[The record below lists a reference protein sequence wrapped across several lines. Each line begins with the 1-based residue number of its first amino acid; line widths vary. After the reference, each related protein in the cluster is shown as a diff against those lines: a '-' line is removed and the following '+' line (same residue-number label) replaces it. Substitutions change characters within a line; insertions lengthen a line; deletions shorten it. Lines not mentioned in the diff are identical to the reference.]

1 MANKGFIPNAGP
13 AYETFFLNI
22 RDYVLSKIN
31 AQPPEWTFIPSDEY
45 GSLFSAYNIWHTAY
59 IPTTTPHTP
68 GATAMRDE
76 AWKETKAILSRF
88 IRLWLRGFP
97 NQVTKEDLL
106 NMGIP
111 LLDTERTPV
120 PPPEIQVEADIVFPG
135 IHMVELRKIRPVSGL
150 DQPDPRSDYGVRIYY
165 GLTGEADDAFPFRL
179 DGPVK
184 TAKVLPYSIFTRRKK
199 ERFDFDGESG
209 SKVYFCLRYENSK
222 GQSGPFGP
230 VLSAVI
236 P

>member
-1 MANKGFIPNAGP
+1 MADKKLIPRPGS

-22 RDYVLSKIN
+22 RDYVISKIN
-31 AQPPEWTFIPSDEY
+31 ADPPEWTFIPPDEY
-45 GSLFSAYNIWHTAY
+45 GSLFSAYNLWYNAY
-59 IPTTTPHTP
+59 LPTTKPHTP
-68 GATAMRDE
+68 GVTAMRNE
-76 AWKETKAILSRF
+76 AWKETKPILSRF

-106 NMGIP
+106 NMNIP
-111 LLDTERTPV
+111 LLDTEPTPV
-120 PPPEIQVEADIVFPG
+120 PPPENQVEADITFPG
-135 IHMVELRKIRPVSGL
+135 IHMVELQRIRPVAGTA
-150 DQPDPRSDYGVRIYY
+150 PDARSDYGVRIYY
-165 GLTGEADDAFPFRL
+165 GLTGEASEAFPFRL

-184 TAKVLPYSIFTRRKK
+184 TAKVLPYSVFTRRKK

-222 GQSGPFGP
+222 GQAGPFGP